1 MTDPTLAEILAA
13 PSPAEALLLSHAA
26 AGTACQ
32 FGSTRPDPQ
41 VDGAPRIRA
50 ALLAHLITGGSE
62 VVPVAP
68 QGLRLIG
75 AVVEGALQLSF
86 LEARGESDLRLC
98 HFDTP
103 ITARRA
109 RLVQIILSGSS
120 FPALSCEGASIDG
133 SAFLVGVTCPGRIS
147 FANASIGGQLALNGA
162 EVGSLTAQGA
172 RIAASVYLR
181 ATAQAPFRARGE
193 VSLSNATIDGQLA
206 LDGAEFDNFA
216 GIALNLQ
223 GARIDG
229 DVFLRDQPPHR
240 FIARGE
246 VRLAAAEIS
255 GQLDCT
261 NASFA
266 AAEGRNAFAA
276 QRMQIGAEFFWQKVD
291 LAEGNLHMPS
301 AHVGD
306 LVDDLTSWPGQG
318 RSYLD
323 GFTYDRIT
331 RDAPV
336 DAGSRLKW
344 LASVSQKDGRFLP
357 QPYAQCAGTL
367 ARMGHEAEAREI
379 MEAQARR
386 KGIQRRLNR
395 LIRADGSAKTGA
407 GLVRARAENL
417 FDGLWDRAAQG
428 IVGYGYAPFRALGWI
443 MALVVLAGFLALQ
456 AWNEGSMAP
465 NNDLIA
471 ASDGWQEMLNLD
483 CIPAPAPGCI
493 ANPADV
499 WNGVDGAGLDWESF
513 HALPYGLDVVLP
525 VVELGQTAAW
535 SPSKDRGP
543 WGYTLWWARWP
554 LILAGWLVTALA
566 AAAATGIIQR
576 GTPT

>member
-1 MTDPTLAEILAA
+1 MTEMTLAEILAA
-13 PSPAEALLLSHAA
+13 PSAAEALLLSHAA

-32 FGSTRPDPQ
+32 FGSARPDPNAT
-41 VDGAPRIRA
+41 DAPRIRA
-50 ALLAHLITGGSE
+50 ALLAHLINGGSE
-62 VVPVAP
+62 AAPVAP

-75 AVVEGALQLSF
+75 AVIEGGLQLSF
-86 LEARGESDLRLC
+86 LEARGETDLRLC
-98 HFDTP
+98 HFDAP

-109 RLVQIILSGSS
+109 KLVQVILSGSVI
-120 FPALSCEGASIDG
+120 PALSCEGATIDG

-147 FANASIGGQLALNGA
+147 FANAAIGGQLALNGA

-181 ATAQAPFRARGE
+181 ATAQAPFRAKGE

-206 LDGAEFDNFA
+206 LDGADLENSG

-240 FIARGE
+240 FRARGE
-246 VRLAAAEIS
+246 MRLAAAEIT

-261 NASFA
+261 GASFA

-276 QRMQIGAEFFWQKVD
+276 QRMQVGAEFFWQKVD
-291 LAEGNLHMPS
+291 LATGDLHMPS
-301 AHVGD
+301 VHVGD
-306 LVDDLTSWPGQG
+306 LVDDLASWPGQG
-318 RSYLD
+318 RSYID

-331 RDAPV
+331 RGAPV
-336 DAGSRLKW
+336 DAASRLKW
-344 LASVSQKDGRFLP
+344 LAAVSQKDGRFLP

-386 KGIQRRLNR
+386 KGIQRRQNR
-395 LIRADGSAKTGA
+395 LTHGDGAAKSGA
-407 GLVRARAENL
+407 GLARAKAENL
-417 FDGLWDRAAQG
+417 FDWLWDRSAQG
-428 IVGYGYAPFRALGWI
+428 IVGYGYAPFRALAWI
-443 MALVVLAGFLALQ
+443 IALVLLAGFLALQ

-471 ASDGWQEMLNLD
+471 ASDGWQDLLLAD
-483 CIPAPAPGCI
+483 CIPKPNPGCI
-493 ANPADV
+493 ANPAEV
-499 WNGVDGAGLDWESF
+499 WNGAEGAGIDWESF
-513 HALPYGLDVVLP
+513 HALPYGVDVVLP

-543 WGYTLWWARWP
+543 WGFTLWWARWP
-554 LILAGWLVTALA
+554 LILAGWLITALA